1 MRADAQRN
9 IDAILEAAHRCLS
22 HDPDA
27 SVGDIAKAA
36 GVGRV
41 TLYGHFGTRAELVDA
56 VVQRA
61 LTTFDTAMGS
71 LDLDGDPRQALVRL
85 VESSWRP
92 TAESANLLVAA
103 ERSLPPERLLAA
115 HEGPALRVIDL
126 LERGRKVGAFRTD
139 LPTTWLVAMFH
150 ATIHAA
156 ATELAAGH
164 LAPADAAPTI
174 AATLLATFTPP
185 TPT

>member
-9 IDAILEAAHRCLS
+9 IDAILEAAYRCLS

-41 TLYGHFGTRAELVDA
+41 TLYGHFGNRADLVDA

-61 LTTFDTAMGS
+61 LARFDEAMSS
-71 LDLDGDPRQALVRL
+71 LDLDGDPREALGRL

-103 ERSLPPERLLAA
+103 ERSLPPEKLMAA
-115 HEGPALRVIDL
+115 HEGPAQRVVDL
-126 LERGRKVGAFRTD
+126 LERGREEGAFRTD
-139 LPTTWLVAMFH
+139 LPTSWLVAMFH

-164 LAPADAAPTI
+164 LAPDAAAPTI
-174 AATLLATFTPP
+174 ATTLLATFTPP
-185 TPT
+185 PG

>member
-1 MRADAQRN
+1 MRADALRN

-22 HDPDA
+22 QDPDA
-27 SVGDIAKAA
+27 SMGDIAKAA

-61 LTTFDTAMGS
+61 LATFDTAMSS
-71 LDLDGDPRQALVRL
+71 LDLGGDPRQALARL
-85 VESSWRP
+85 VASSWQP

-103 ERSLPPERLLAA
+103 ERSLPPEKLLAA
-115 HEGPALRVIDL
+115 HEGPAQRVVDL
-126 LERGRKVGAFRTD
+126 LERGRREGDFRTD
-139 LPTTWLVAMFH
+139 LPTSWLVAMFH

-164 LAPADAAPTI
+164 LAADDAAATI

-185 TPT
+185 PPP